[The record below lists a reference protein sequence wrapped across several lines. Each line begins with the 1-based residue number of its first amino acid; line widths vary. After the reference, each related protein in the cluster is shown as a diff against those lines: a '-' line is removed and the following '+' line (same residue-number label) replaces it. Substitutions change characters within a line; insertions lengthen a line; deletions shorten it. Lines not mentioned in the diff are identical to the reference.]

1 MLTRPSNKRMDEQM
15 RKKNIRRTALIVAA
29 VALAFYVGFIMLGV
43 MRS

>member
-1 MLTRPSNKRMDEQM
+1 MQTRPSNKRMDEQM